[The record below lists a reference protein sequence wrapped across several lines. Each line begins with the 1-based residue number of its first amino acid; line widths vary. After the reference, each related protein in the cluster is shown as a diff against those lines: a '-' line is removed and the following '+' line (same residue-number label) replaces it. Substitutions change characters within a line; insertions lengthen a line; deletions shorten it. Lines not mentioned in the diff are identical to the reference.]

1 MKCNINELTMLAT
14 LLNQCKNDKDLK
26 NPSTVISGIRLTK
39 SIHASVKSF
48 YEDQSEIFK
57 AFNIEEKEDNGSKSY
72 SWEDKSTEDK
82 EKINNALVELSKTTY
97 EVEYLNRID
106 EEDFVLYTK
115 GLNNSEIVYLYDFLV
130 IKE

>member
-1 MKCNINELTMLAT
+1 MKYNINELTTLAT

-39 SIHASVKSF
+39 SVHASIKSF
-48 YEDQSEIFK
+48 YEDQAEIFK
-57 AFNIEEKEDNGSKSY
+57 AFDVQETDDSGSKRY

-106 EEDFVLYTK
+106 EDDFVLYTK